1 MAADTLL
8 VRAFVT
14 DHPIRPEELLELAAR
29 RGHGATNLFVGAVR
43 DHHEGRAV
51 RAVTYDCFRPL
62 AEKVL
67 GQIAS
72 EAASEHQALVAVAHR
87 VGRLEVGE
95 ISVAIAASSPHRAQA
110 FDASRAVIE
119 QIKVR
124 LPVWKK
130 EHYVEGESAWLSG
143 CALGAA
149 R

>member
-1 MAADTLL
+1 MEL

-14 DHPIRPEELLELAAR
+14 DHHIRPEELLELVAR
-29 RGHGATNLFVGAVR
+29 RGHGATDLFVGAVR
-43 DHHEGRAV
+43 DHHEGKAV

-67 GQIAS
+67 AELAS
-72 EAASEHQALVAVAHR
+72 EAAKKHHALIAVAHR

-95 ISVAIAASSPHRAQA
+95 VSVAIAASSAHRAEA
-110 FDASRAVIE
+110 FAAARDVIE

-130 EHYVEGESAWLSG
+130 EHYAEGEGVWLSG
-143 CALGAA
+143 CSLTGH
-149 R
+149 

>member
-1 MAADTLL
+1 MQA

-14 DHPIRPEELLELAAR
+14 DHPIRPEELLDLVAR
-29 RGHGATNLFVGAVR
+29 PGHGATNLFTGAVR

-67 GQIAS
+67 AELAA
-72 EAASEHQALVAVAHR
+72 EAALKHSALIAVAHR

-95 ISVAIAASSPHRAQA
+95 ISVAIAAGSAHRGAA
-110 FDASRAVIE
+110 FEASREVIE
-119 QIKVR
+119 AIKVR

-130 EHYVEGESAWLSG
+130 EHYVDGDGAWLAG
-143 CALGAA
+143 CALAA
-149 R
+149 KPR